1 MKRVIIA
8 SNNLNNAPSID
19 NPHYRKTIYKDAVDF
34 EQFDKG
40 LKNNKGESE
49 YLLYVFYDTPGQIH
63 HRVGEFLN
71 TNGYLKKLYLDD
83 FEAAQDYL
91 NDGGSPDK
99 VKYTI
104 GDTTFQVQKKKKSIL
119 VSQPNGSWEM
129 PRTQAARLYEQLY
142 RSNKG
147 DN

>member
-1 MKRVIIA
+1 MKIVIKA
-8 SNNLNNAPSID
+8 STVYEDRIPVVAEETDREQINNI
-19 NPHYRKTIYKDAVDF
+19 
-34 EQFDKG
+34 
-40 LKNNKGESE
+40 
-49 YLLYVFYDTPGQIH
+49 LYVFYDIPNQIS
-63 HRVGEFLN
+63 HRVAEFVI
-71 TNGYLKKLYLDD
+71 TNGIPRRIYLDD

-91 NDGGSPDK
+91 IDGGSPDK

-129 PRTQAARLYEQLY
+129 PRAKAARLYEQLY
-142 RSNKG
+142 KSNKG

>member
-1 MKRVIIA
+1 MKRVIIT
-8 SNNLNNAPSID
+8 STVYEDRLPIGSSEIGREQINNI
-19 NPHYRKTIYKDAVDF
+19 
-34 EQFDKG
+34 
-40 LKNNKGESE
+40 
-49 YLLYVFYDTPGQIH
+49 LYVFYDIPNQIS
-63 HRVGEFLN
+63 HRVAEFVI
-71 TNGYLKKLYLDD
+71 TNGVPRRIYLDD

-129 PRTQAARLYEQLY
+129 PRAQAARLYEQLY
-142 RSNKG
+142 KSNKG
-147 DN
+147 DI

>member
-1 MKRVIIA
+1 MKIVIKA
-8 SNNLNNAPSID
+8 STAYEDRIPVVAEETD
-19 NPHYRKTIYKDAVDF
+19 R
-34 EQFDKG
+34 EQI
-40 LKNNKGESE
+40 KNF
-49 YLLYVFYDTPGQIH
+49 LYIFYDTPGQIS
-63 HRVGEFLN
+63 HRVAEFVI
-71 TNGYLKKLYLDD
+71 TNGVPRRIYLDD
-83 FEAAQDYL
+83 FEAARDYL

-129 PRTQAARLYEQLY
+129 PRAKAARLYEQLY
-142 RSNKG
+142 KSNKG